1 MSNGLI
7 KSKALVCTQVGQP
20 FSLQDVYIDQRDL
33 DDNQA
38 IVEFKA
44 SGIWCVNRRGSQR
57 LSRVSMLTCCMAA
70 TPT

>member
-7 KSKALVCTQVGQP
+7 KSKALVCNEVGKP
-20 FSLQDVYIDQRDL
+20 FSLRDVYIDQKDI

-44 SGIWCVNRRGSQR
+44 SGIWCVYDADYQGRCYNAW
-57 LSRVSMLTCCMAA
+57 LTLLNAA
-70 TPT
+70 TLI